1 MSEEE
6 RRNLAISR
14 LNELTFGRLEA
25 IGIDNLTPFQQEKV
39 LTAIDMQ
46 MQYIADNGDSGA
58 LTSISVLDVSMSFK
72 GNEAVPAGISP
83 NAYSLMKL
91 TGLMCRRL

>member
-6 RRNLAISR
+6 RRSLAISR

-25 IGIDNLTPFQQEKV
+25 IGIDNLTPYQQTKV
-39 LTAIDMQ
+39 LEAIDLQ
-46 MQYIADNGDSGA
+46 MQYIADNGDSGE

-72 GNEAVPAGISP
+72 ENEDVPAGISP
-83 NAYSLMKL
+83 AAYSLMRS

>member
-25 IGIDNLTPFQQEKV
+25 IGIDNLTPFQRGKV
-39 LTAIDMQ
+39 LAAIDVQ
-46 MQYIADNGDSGA
+46 MQYIADNGDSGE

-72 GNEAVPAGISP
+72 ENETVPTGISP
-83 NAYSLMKL
+83 NAYNLMQA

>member
-14 LNELTFGRLEA
+14 LFELTFGRLEA

-72 GNEAVPAGISP
+72 ENENVPAGISP
-83 NAYSLMKL
+83 AAYNLMKT